1 MSTFFNVRERNVG
14 ALNIFLK
21 QKCLE
26 KAKCLGDI
34 KRDGNVCA
42 MEIYGEYKQ
51 ILKLTL
57 SISCH
62 NCIGVFLAAL
72 SDLYQV
78 YLTPQS
84 LSECVP
90 LQNLDTNNKE

>member
-51 ILKLTL
+51 ILKLT
-57 SISCH
+57 SCPFPALTAF
-62 NCIGVFLAAL
+62 GSFLAAL
-72 SDLYQV
+72 S
-78 YLTPQS
+78 LTGCQTYTMYTLLVS
-84 LSECVP
+84 H
-90 LQNLDTNNKE
+90 